1 MENGEGKP
9 EDMKGKLW
17 KRAENTYKGVRGVR
31 LRGTCAGSALGWN

>member
-9 EDMKGKLW
+9 EDMKWQLW
-17 KRAENTYKGVRGVR
+17 KRAENAYQWVGGMH